1 LAINSGRVCK
11 PRAGIAIPNLLRTS
25 VECLPSWGYHK
36 TSLLPGGLMPIQ
48 WLKDV
53 DTALSQARQKN
64 TPLLLDFNA
73 APM

>member
-1 LAINSGRVCK
+1 
-11 PRAGIAIPNLLRTS
+11 
-25 VECLPSWGYHK
+25 
-36 TSLLPGGLMPIQ
+36 MPIQ